1 MFWLCQSIHATSP
14 EGTQAPESFQC
25 DSRLVISCEERG
37 KICATTG
44 NCTEARACPLYSIL
58 QRACWYSGS
67 GQSIRWSRLCFFR
80 DAGSELNN
88 TVYSRF
94 VAQARINVISS
105 NIPLRGRVDVN
116 ATSCACWGRS
126 PNCGICLENVSG
138 LKEYL
143 AFCFE
148 NSLNRGQS
156 FSFFFCSFLPVRR

>member
-1 MFWLCQSIHATSP
+1 M
-14 EGTQAPESFQC
+14 
-25 DSRLVISCEERG
+25 
-37 KICATTG
+37 
-44 NCTEARACPLYSIL
+44 
-58 QRACWYSGS
+58 
-67 GQSIRWSRLCFFR
+67 
-80 DAGSELNN
+80 
-88 TVYSRF
+88 
-94 VAQARINVISS
+94 ISS

-156 FSFFFCSFLPVRR
+156 FSFFLFIFACKEVGGAREAMFIILTTATIRLYMQQQCCERK